1 MDGREGMPSFYLN
14 RGVSGSGSHA
24 GSGSQGGGLHVPPPG
39 FKTQSNP
46 NMSPHGHSNIRVS
59 SITYQMEHNISPV
72 FPHGIN
78 MGGGGGGGG
87 GIGGG
92 GGGGAMSIN
101 TTPRSGSDSVVKK
114 KRGRPRK
121 YGPDGSHM
129 ALGLTP
135 ASVAASPGSV
145 TPTPKK
151 NRGRPP
157 GSGRKQR
164 LANVGE
170 WMSNSAGL
178 AFTPHIIH
186 VATGEDVAAKVLSF
200 AQQRPRALCILSGNG
215 AISAVTLR
223 QFTSTGGT
231 VTYEGR
237 FEILCLS
244 GSYLLPETGSLNNRT
259 GGLSI
264 SVCSADGHVIGG
276 AIGGRLIASSLV
288 QVVVCSF
295 VHGSN
300 NSKGKTKNDAA
311 SRDEESP
318 GVETNETSPTT
329 SQHPIAWPPDSRN
342 ELRNSH
348 TEIDLTR
355 G

>member
-1 MDGREGMPSFYLN
+1 MDGREGMPSFY
-14 RGVSGSGSHA
+14 RVSGSGSHA
-24 GSGSQGGGLHVPPPG
+24 GSGQQGGGLHVPPPG

-59 SITYQMEHNISPV
+59 SITYQLEHNISPV

-78 MGGGGGGGG
+78 MGGGGGGGVG
-87 GIGGG
+87 GSGG
-92 GGGGAMSIN
+92 GGGGAMSI
-101 TTPRSGSDSVVKK
+101 TTAPRSGSDPVVKK

-135 ASVAASPGSV
+135 TAASVAVAASPGSV
-145 TPTPKK
+145 TPTQKK

-186 VATGEDVAAKVLSF
+186 VAIGEDVAAKVLSF
-200 AQQRPRALCILSGNG
+200 AQHRPRALCILSGNG
-215 AISAVTLR
+215 SVSAVTLR
-223 QFTSTGGT
+223 QFTSSGDT

-300 NSKGKTKNDAA
+300 TPKGKTKTDAT
-311 SRDEESP
+311 SRDEKSP
-318 GVETNETSPTT
+318 SADANEASP
-329 SQHPIAWPPDSRN
+329 QNPVAWPPDSRN
-342 ELRNSH
+342 EQMRNSH